1 MTQRRAVRAALLC
14 GALSPAVYV
23 AGDLAA
29 AARYPGYRAT
39 DQAVS
44 ELFAIGAPTSGLV
57 VALFTLSSA
66 LLLVFAGGVW
76 RRAGRD
82 RRLRQLAVV
91 FAAGAVDALVLWNGF
106 PMHRRGD
113 PHTVT
118 DTMHLLLAAN
128 PFVPLGMIVGASAF
142 RGWFRTYTLGTLA
155 LLLVLAAFA
164 FSYAPALA
172 ANEPTPWL
180 GLSERVGQYG
190 YGVWEAVLAA
200 VLWRTAGR
208 PLERGRA
215 S

>member
-1 MTQRRAVRAALLC
+1 
-14 GALSPAVYV
+14 
-23 AGDLAA
+23 
-29 AARYPGYRAT
+29 
-39 DQAVS
+39 
-44 ELFAIGAPTSGLV
+44 
-57 VALFTLSSA
+57 
-66 LLLVFAGGVW
+66 
-76 RRAGRD
+76 
-82 RRLRQLAVV
+82 V

-113 PHTVT
+113 PHTAT

-208 PLERGRA
+208 PLERGRPA